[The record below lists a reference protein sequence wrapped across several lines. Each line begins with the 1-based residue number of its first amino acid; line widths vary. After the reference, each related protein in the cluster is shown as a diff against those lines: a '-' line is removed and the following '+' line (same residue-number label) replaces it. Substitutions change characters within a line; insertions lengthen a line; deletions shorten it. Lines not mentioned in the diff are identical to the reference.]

1 MERSREMILKSITE
15 LLAFVNLVMT
25 QDQIALLSVKSAEV
39 NDSKESSGEG
49 GLISNSQ
56 VKQITDAVI
65 RLHKVANH
73 LGERAKLESLVGR
86 VIETAVKAW
95 LESNLD
101 GMVNEV
107 VQQHARHRQEVR

>member
-15 LLAFVNLVMT
+15 LLAFVNLVAR
-25 QDQIALLSVKSAEV
+25 QDQIALLSVKSAGV
-39 NDSKESSGEG
+39 NDSQKSSGDD

-56 VKQITDAVI
+56 VTQITDAVI

-73 LGERAKLESLVGR
+73 LGERAKLESLVSR